1 MQLGRQARSLPATP
15 FSPEYSLSHCLWA
28 RPERKSFFKLRFKS
42 EKIHLLLLKISI
54 FQIALD
60 VDMTSVDKGN
70 IVVIFFTLA
79 LYLTDMNILKQRMY
93 DQIA

>member
-1 MQLGRQARSLPATP
+1 MRLGRQARSLPATP

-28 RPERKSFFKLRFKS
+28 RPERKGFFNLRFKS

-60 VDMTSVDKGN
+60 VDMTLVAKG
-70 IVVIFFTLA
+70 IFL
-79 LYLTDMNILKQRMY
+79 LYFLLWLST
-93 DQIA
+93 